1 MVAVLFYFVLVLIG
15 WSVLP
20 RLSLY
25 STFKIVKFINLITEV
40 ILVIF
45 YTYFHFFFFPLG
57 PQSAEYQ
64 QILLLSVSSSV
75 YSFARQGVS
84 FPLPGIATLPCHHT
98 ILAFSIVRR
107 GNIYAYVLKSSLLC
121 IFVTLFH
128 LSLTLLLIKQRVSIF
143 SILLHIGISHA
154 PNQFEKSD

>member
-1 MVAVLFYFVLVLIG
+1 MVALLFYFVLVLIG

-45 YTYFHFFFFPLG
+45 YTYFHFFFLLG

-84 FPLPGIATLPCHHT
+84 FPLPGIASLPCHHT

-107 GNIYAYVLKSSLLC
+107 GNICVYALKSSLLC
-121 IFVTLFH
+121 IFVTYSLSFVTDTTPYQARSLNLFN
-128 LSLTLLLIKQRVSIF
+128 IA
-143 SILLHIGISHA
+143 SHRNF
-154 PNQFEKSD
+154 PCS